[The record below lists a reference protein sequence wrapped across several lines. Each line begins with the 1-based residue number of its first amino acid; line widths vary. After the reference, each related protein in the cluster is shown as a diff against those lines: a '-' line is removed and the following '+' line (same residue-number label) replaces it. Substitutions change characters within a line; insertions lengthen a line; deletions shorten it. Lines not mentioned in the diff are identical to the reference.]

1 MANCNNTQMSNYS
14 KQIER
19 RQEAKEKDKIMLKAW
34 TTSATVPGKNCDIT
48 IKKTTEIS
56 AAPKNNYA
64 MPFYTSNQSKNV
76 SLNPYRWLIL

>member
-1 MANCNNTQMSNYS
+1 MDLA
-14 KQIER
+14 KFL
-19 RQEAKEKDKIMLKAW
+19 EAKEKDKIMLKAW

-48 IKKTTEIS
+48 IKRTTEIS

-64 MPFYTSNQSKNV
+64 MPFYTSNQNKTV